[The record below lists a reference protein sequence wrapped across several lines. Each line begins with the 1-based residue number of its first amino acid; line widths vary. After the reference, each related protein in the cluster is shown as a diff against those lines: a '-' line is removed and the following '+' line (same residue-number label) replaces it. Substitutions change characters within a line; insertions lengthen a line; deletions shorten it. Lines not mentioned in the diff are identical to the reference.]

1 MNCEVFNLKSAINIP
16 TRGNNTL
23 DQMLQFFIYF
33 LDTNLKFFYNPADSG
48 PPFGLSDHVTIP
60 GKTAKSTTPEK
71 DDKSA

>member
-1 MNCEVFNLKSAINIP
+1 
-16 TRGNNTL
+16 
-23 DQMLQFFIYF
+23 MLQFFIYF